1 MNKLIALFLLLS
13 FLLSCS
19 SRKNN
24 ELYNFQPKQV
34 IDLTDR
40 SGGFEIIDRIKSIDV
55 LNLNVEDSW
64 VHMRYPRMT
73 ISDKG
78 YYFLSDRTDFL
89 IGYSKTGE
97 LKFAKQIKGR
107 GRGETMDVGNISM
120 KNDTLLIYDRV
131 LGRMLCY
138 TEDGNFSCF
147 LNKTEVKAEKLY
159 KTDDCIFGLSIFCDN
174 EFDDHY
180 CVMYDNEG
188 SCIENYLSLP
198 SHYIGYD
205 YNVGYTDMSYL
216 FHDTLRFMLVHDYTL
231 FSLTKNGLE
240 STYRFKSDR
249 EMPVDYFD
257 GMTGIEKM
265 NPEVTAKTWAAGFT
279 DYFSEL
285 TETDKYI
292 MVNFA
297 SDNQNQMMLYDKNQN
312 TYGLLFT
319 PDSFFEESMVSDLTT
334 QDIWRYIM
342 FSFTRLCV
350 YDNSVY
356 GCAPYSLY
364 YILSKTESL
373 HDEKIKVF
381 YAQVRDFVETQK
393 IEQGDMFFFKM
404 DFEE

>member
-1 MNKLIALFLLLS
+1 MKQTVALSFLFF

-19 SRKNN
+19 NRDNG
-24 ELYNFQPKQV
+24 ELYNYQPRQV
-34 IDLTDR
+34 IDLTDQ
-40 SGGFEIIDRIKSIDV
+40 SNSFDITERIKNIDV
-55 LNLNVEDSW
+55 LNLTVGDSW
-64 VHMRYPRMT
+64 VHLRYPRMA
-73 ISDKG
+73 ISEEG

-97 LKFAKQIKGR
+97 LKFSKQIKGR
-107 GRGETMDVGNISM
+107 GRGEIMDVGNISM

-138 TEDGNFSCF
+138 NEDGEFKSF
-147 LNKTEVKAEKLY
+147 LNRTEVKAEKLY
-159 KTDDCIFGLSIFCDN
+159 KTDKCFWGLSIFCDN

-180 CVMYDNEG
+180 CAMYDNEG

-205 YNVGYTDMSYL
+205 YNVGYTDLSYL

-231 FSLTKNGLE
+231 FSLTDNGLE

-257 GMTGIEKM
+257 GMTGVEKM

-285 TETDKYI
+285 TETDNYI

-312 TYGLLFT
+312 TYGL
-319 PDSFFEESMVSDLTT
+319 PRG
-334 QDIWRYIM
+334 W
-342 FSFTRLCV
+342 
-350 YDNSVY
+350 
-356 GCAPYSLY
+356 
-364 YILSKTESL
+364 
-373 HDEKIKVF
+373 
-381 YAQVRDFVETQK
+381 
-393 IEQGDMFFFKM
+393 
-404 DFEE
+404 